1 MCYNDDMSTSKEFKD
16 YVLEQLS
23 SLTGIT
29 CRPMMGEFLLYQ
41 DGTLFGG
48 IYDEKLLLKEVDGV
62 RKYNLPQEIPYAGA
76 KRTMFYVEN
85 LDDTERLR
93 ELVLATVAELKK

>member
-1 MCYNDDMSTSKEFKD
+1 MSTSKEFKD
-16 YVLEQLS
+16 YVIEQLS
-23 SLTGIT
+23 SLENVT

-62 RKYNLPQEIPYAGA
+62 RKYNLPQVVPYASA
-76 KRTMFYVEN
+76 KRTMFYVEE
-85 LDDTERLR
+85 LDDTEKLA
-93 ELVLATVAELKK
+93 ELVRATVAELKK

>member
-1 MCYNDDMSTSKEFKD
+1 MSTSKDFKD
-16 YVLEQLS
+16 YVLGRLDGLEN
-23 SLTGIT
+23 IT

-62 RKYNLPQEIPYAGA
+62 RKYNLPQVIPYASA
-76 KRTMFYVEN
+76 KRTMFYVED
-85 LDDTERLR
+85 LDDAEKLA
-93 ELVLATVAELKK
+93 ELVRATVAELRK